1 MSEHPVSAKNRG
13 HSLMG
18 KIAYKI
24 RNWKQYNRALVNRG
38 NLTIW
43 ISADA
48 VESWYAQQAPQG
60 RGRPFTYSNACIEL
74 ALTLRSLF
82 QFPLRA
88 TQGFLEGLTKLMNL
102 ELKIPHYSCLSR
114 RASDLDIQLARE
126 KRSGKLDLVIDST
139 GLKVYGEGEWK
150 MRTHGKQKRR
160 TWRKYHVAVDPGTH
174 EVVAM
179 ELTESN
185 VHDCEVVSDL
195 MKNLVNLGKIYGD
208 GAYCLKPSLDAIS
221 NAGGHAI
228 IPPRSG
234 TCIVKKD
241 PSPGQDQRN
250 RLIRER
256 RAAGGKKAWKQTS
269 GYHRRSLVE
278 THMFRHKTIL
288 GNKLH
293 NLTLTNQITEARIR
307 ANILNRMTALG
318 MPQSCKITQ

>member
-1 MSEHPVSAKNRG
+1 
-13 HSLMG
+13 MG
-18 KIAYKI
+18 KITYKI

-38 NLTIW
+38 NLTLW
-43 ISADA
+43 FSEDA
-48 VESWYAQQAPQG
+48 IQSWYSQNEENSG
-60 RGRPFTYSNACIEL
+60 RGRRFTYSDACIEL

-88 TQGFLEGLTKLMNL
+88 TQGFLEGLVQMMKLG
-102 ELKIPHYSCLSR
+102 LKVPHYSRLSR
-114 RASDLDIQLARE
+114 RAGALSIELPRKE
-126 KRSGKLDLVIDST
+126 KAGSIDLVIDST

-160 TWRKYHVAVDPGTH
+160 TWRKYHVAVDPSTH

-185 VHDCEVVSDL
+185 VHDVDVVVDL
-195 MKNLVNLGKIYGD
+195 LKGLKNLGNVYAD
-208 GAYCLKPSLDAIS
+208 GAYPLKQSLDAIAL
-221 NAGGHAI
+221 AGGHAI

-241 PSPGQDQRN
+241 PSPGQEQRN

-256 RAAGGKKAWKQTS
+256 RAVGGKKAWKKTS

-278 THMFRHKTIL
+278 THMFRLKKIL
-288 GNKLH
+288 GGELH
-293 NLTLTNQITEARIR
+293 SLNISNQKTEAAIM
-307 ANILNRMTALG
+307 ASILNRMTALG
-318 MPQSCKITQ
+318 MPQTQSFGK